1 MHKLVRIATTGSLS
15 LAAAAALTFTAAPA
29 MADSQSDHHRG
40 YTCAG
45 GVIGSGHY
53 DSLTV
58 TGMCSVASGAVIHV
72 DGKLNVKAGAM
83 LDAQSAPSTIWVD
96 GDVMAGRGSFLGLG
110 CQPDFPHNTGHPCAA
125 APAGHS
131 MITVKGDVSA
141 WGANTVL
148 LNGITVKGDVNL
160 MGGGGPIPWS
170 IKNDT
175 IKGSISVSNLVTD
188 WLGVMF
194 NQVGKNVMLSNIK
207 ITDTDPGA
215 PGAYV
220 VRNTIGRN
228 LSCYAITPGVSGGFI
243 PGEVNT
249 VGHKALGQ
257 CSTLV

>member
-1 MHKLVRIATTGSLS
+1 MHKLVRIAATGSL
-15 LAAAAALTFTAAPA
+15 AVAAALTLTAAPA
-29 MADSQSDHHRG
+29 MAAGTSDYHKG

-45 GVIGSGHY
+45 GTIGSGHY
-53 DSLTV
+53 DSITV
-58 TGMCSVASGAVIHV
+58 TGMCSVAMDAVIKI
-72 DGKLNVKAGAM
+72 DGKLVVKAGAM

-160 MGGGGPIPWS
+160 MGGGGNIPWS
-170 IKNDT
+170 IKNNT
-175 IKGSISVSNLVTD
+175 IKGDLTVRGLVTD
-188 WLGVMF
+188 WLGVLF
-194 NQVGKNVMLSNIK
+194 NKVGKNVTLSNIT

-215 PGAYV
+215 HGAYV
-220 VRNTIGRN
+220 VRNVIGHN
-228 LSCYAITPGVSGGFI
+228 LSCFGVTPGASGGFV